1 MVVGRIL
8 DGSSCMTV
16 TQKQS
21 ESKERAQ
28 GKLRPALRTA
38 AYGSA
43 DAHKEKKRG
52 RKKAGPTKVVVFF
65 SLAWGVGHCQGEVRR
80 SRTIKIEKNF
90 GDVLTTGHFVE
101 RSGYRL

>member
-1 MVVGRIL
+1 MVGRIL

-43 DAHKEKKRG
+43 DAHKGQKRG
-52 RKKAGPTKVVVFF
+52 LLESQEGARAG
-65 SLAWGVGHCQGEVRR
+65 AGG
-80 SRTIKIEKNF
+80 
-90 GDVLTTGHFVE
+90 
-101 RSGYRL
+101 